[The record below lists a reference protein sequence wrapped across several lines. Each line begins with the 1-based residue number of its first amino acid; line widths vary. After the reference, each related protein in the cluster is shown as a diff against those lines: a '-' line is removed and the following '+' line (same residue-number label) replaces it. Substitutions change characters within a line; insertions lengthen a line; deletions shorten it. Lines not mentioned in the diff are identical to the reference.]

1 MRDEAA
7 PGPLTPPSAPQAPG
21 RPGREDARDS
31 GGGTHQVLDSP
42 QADVEALLAR
52 LNPPQQEAVTHGD
65 GPLLIFA
72 GAGSGKTRVLT
83 ARIAYLIATRKV
95 WPDRL
100 LAVTFTNK
108 AAREMRGRV
117 ETLVGERAEKM
128 WVGTFHS
135 TAVKILRREAQR
147 LNITSSFVI
156 FDEDDTR
163 AALRRVLDELRL
175 DPKRYPIGSLSQ
187 HISQAKGEL
196 KRPEDIPN
204 RSYADEVLRRVYET
218 YQEVLRR
225 SGGLDFDDLI
235 MKLVELYSTDEEALA
250 KWRDRFR
257 HVLVDE
263 YQDTNHAQYVLV
275 NLLAAEHRNVAV
287 VGDDDQSI
295 YRFRG
300 ADIRNILDFRK
311 DYPDAHVV
319 HLEQNYRSS
328 QAILD
333 AAYNVIRSNPERAE
347 KRLWTDRAG
356 GERVVATQAYN
367 EVEEAEFVADEI
379 ERLRK
384 TEKRGYSDFAVL
396 YRTNAQS
403 RAFEDVLARRRVP
416 YRLVGGIRFWERRE
430 VKDLVAYLRFC
441 FNPQDAL
448 SFARI
453 VSVPSRKIGSVTIEA
468 INSYAR
474 DAEANILEIL
484 KDTAR
489 VPGVPRAAV
498 GQLQGFR
505 AQIESVRS
513 TMGVLRPSE
522 LIDHVVEV
530 MGLRAHYQDGTP
542 QGEARLENINELRG
556 LAESFDDREPGQ
568 GLEDFLAEVA
578 LVSDVDA
585 YDENGEGVTL
595 ITLHMVKGLEF
606 PVVFMVG
613 MEEGLLPHQR
623 AVEEREENPSA
634 VGAQTEMAEERRLA
648 YVGMTRAKDRLYLSC
663 AFRRH
668 LYGRS
673 QPAFPSRF
681 LTDIPQSLLAAPR
694 GSAPVAPPR
703 QGYKERYIERQVE
716 AAPAAPPVQR
726 FASGDR
732 VNHPAFGPGTVVKST
747 LTRTDEELV
756 IKFDKAGLKILSGM
770 LAPLTK

>member
-1 MRDEAA
+1 MVSE
-7 PGPLTPPSAPQAPG
+7 
-21 RPGREDARDS
+21 
-31 GGGTHQVLDSP
+31 SP
-42 QADVEALLAR
+42 QASIDALLAN
-52 LNPPQQEAVTHGD
+52 LNPPQQEAVTHSD

-83 ARIAYLIATRKV
+83 ARIGYLIASKKV

-108 AAREMRGRV
+108 AAREMRSRV

-128 WVGTFHS
+128 WVGTFHA
-135 TAVKILRREAQR
+135 TAVRILRREAER
-147 LNITSSFVI
+147 IGITSSFVI

-163 AALRRVLDELRL
+163 AALKRVLDELRL
-175 DPKRYPIGSLSQ
+175 DPKRYPIGALSQ
-187 HISQAKGEL
+187 QISQAKNEL
-196 KRPEDIPN
+196 KRPQDIPN
-204 RSYADEVLRRVYET
+204 RNYSDEILRRVYDS

-263 YQDTNHAQYVLV
+263 YQDTNRAQYVLV

-311 DYPDAHVV
+311 DYPDARVV

-333 AAYNVIRSNPERAE
+333 VAYSVIRSNPERAE
-347 KRLWTDRAG
+347 KRLWTQRAG
-356 GERVVATQAYN
+356 GEKVVATQAYN

-384 TEKRGYSDFAVL
+384 TENRGYSDFAVL

-403 RAFEDVLARRRVP
+403 RAFEDVLARRRIP

-441 FNPQDAL
+441 FNPRDAL

-453 VSVPSRKIGSVTIEA
+453 VSVPSRKIGNVTIEA
-468 INSYAR
+468 INSFAR
-474 DAEANILEIL
+474 EAEADIIALLADPSRIPGIP
-484 KDTAR
+484 KTA
-489 VPGVPRAAV
+489 VAP
-498 GQLQGFR
+498 LQGFR
-505 AQIESVRS
+505 AQVESVRS

-522 LIDHVVEV
+522 LIDHIIEV
-530 MGLRAHYQDGTP
+530 MDLRRHYLDGTP
-542 QGEARLENINELRG
+542 QGEARMENLNELRG
-556 LAESFDDREPGQ
+556 LAESFDDRDPVQ
-568 GLEDFLAEVA
+568 GMEDFLAEVA

-585 YDENGEGVTL
+585 YDENGEGATL

-623 AVEEREENPSA
+623 ALDEREENPSA
-634 VGAQTEMAEERRLA
+634 VGATTEMAEERRLC

-681 LTDIPQSLLAAPR
+681 LSDVPQALLAAPR

-703 QGYKERYIERQVE
+703 QGYKERYIERQTQ

-726 FASGDR
+726 FSSGDR
-732 VNHPAFGPGTVVKST
+732 VTHPAFGTGTVVKST
-747 LTRTDEELV
+747 LTRTDEELL

>member
-1 MRDEAA
+1 MVTD
-7 PGPLTPPSAPQAPG
+7 SSQAQI
-21 RPGREDARDS
+21 D
-31 GGGTHQVLDSP
+31 
-42 QADVEALLAR
+42 ALLAR

-83 ARIAYLIATRKV
+83 ARIAYLIASRRV

-108 AAREMRGRV
+108 AAREMRSRV
-117 ETLVGERAEKM
+117 EALVGEGAEKM

-135 TAVKILRREAQR
+135 TAVKILRREAQGIGIR
-147 LNITSSFVI
+147 SSFVI

-163 AALRRVLDELRL
+163 AALKRVLDELRL
-175 DPKRYPIGSLSQ
+175 DPKRYPIGALSNS
-187 HISQAKGEL
+187 ISQAKSEL
-196 KRPEDIPN
+196 KRPQDIPN
-204 RSYADEVLRRVYET
+204 RSYADEILRRVYESYEET
-218 YQEVLRR
+218 LRR

-235 MKLVELYSTDEEALA
+235 MKLVELYSTDTEALE

-263 YQDTNHAQYVLV
+263 YQDTNRAQYALV
-275 NLLAAEHRNVAV
+275 NLLAGEHRNVAV

-333 AAYNVIRSNPERAE
+333 AAYSVIRSNPERAP
-347 KRLWTDRAG
+347 KRLWTERAG
-356 GERVVATQAYN
+356 GEKVIATQAYN

-384 TEKRGYSDFAVL
+384 VEKRGYSDFAVL

-403 RAFEDVLARRRVP
+403 RAFEDVLARRRIP

-453 VSVPSRKIGSVTIEA
+453 VSVPSRKIGNVTIEA
-468 INSYAR
+468 INSHAR
-474 DAEANILEIL
+474 EAAFNKSEPGRASAQSDILEIL
-484 KDTAR
+484 KETAR
-489 VPGVPRAAV
+489 VSGVPRAAI
-498 GQLQGFR
+498 GPLQTFR

-530 MGLRAHYQDGTP
+530 MGLRAHYLDGTP

-556 LAESFDDREPGQ
+556 LAESFDDRDPAQ
-568 GLEDFLAEVA
+568 GLEDFLTEVA

-623 AVEEREENPSA
+623 ALDEREENPSL
-634 VGAQTEMAEERRLA
+634 VGAATEMAEERRLA

-681 LTDIPQSLLAAPR
+681 LTDIPQSMLAAPTGR
-694 GSAPVAPPR
+694 APVAPPR
-703 QGYKERYIERQVE
+703 QGYKERYQERQIE

-726 FASGDR
+726 FSSGDR
-732 VNHPAFGPGTVVKST
+732 VTHPAFGAGTVVKST

-756 IKFDKAGLKILSGM
+756 IKFDRVGLKILSGM

>member
-1 MRDEAA
+1 MPKSTSRAKGTSSVTNELVKT
-7 PGPLTPPSAPQAPG
+7 GPVNSTSRMASVEPKTP
-21 RPGREDARDS
+21 
-31 GGGTHQVLDSP
+31 
-42 QADVEALLAR
+42 DVEALLAR
-52 LNPPQQEAVTHGD
+52 LNPPQQEAVTHGE

-83 ARIAYLIATRKV
+83 ARIAYLIATRQV

-108 AAREMRGRV
+108 AAREMRSRV
-117 ETLVGERAEKM
+117 ATLVGEGADKM

-135 TAVKILRREAQR
+135 TAVKVLRREAAR
-147 LNITSSFVI
+147 IGVVPSFVI

-163 AALRRVLDELRL
+163 AALKRVLDDLKL
-175 DPKRYPIGSLSQ
+175 DPKRYPIPALSNA
-187 HISQAKGEL
+187 ISQAKNEL
-196 KRPEDIPN
+196 KRPEDYPN
-204 RSYADEVLRRVYET
+204 RSYHDEIVRRVYEG
-218 YQEVLRR
+218 YQDVLRR

-235 MKLVELYSTDEEALA
+235 MKLVELFNTDEEALA

-263 YQDTNHAQYVLV
+263 YQDTNRAQYVLV
-275 NLLAAEHRNVAV
+275 NQLAQEHRNVVV

-300 ADIRNILDFRK
+300 ADVRNILDFRK

-319 HLEQNYRSS
+319 RLEQNYRSS

-333 AAYNVIRSNPERAE
+333 AAYQVIRTNPERA
-347 KRLWTDRAG
+347 
-356 GERVVATQAYN
+356 
-367 EVEEAEFVADEI
+367 
-379 ERLRK
+379 
-384 TEKRGYSDFAVL
+384 EKRGYSDFAIL

-403 RAFEDVLARRRVP
+403 RSFEDVLARRRIP
-416 YRLVGGIRFWERRE
+416 YRLVGGVRFWERRE
-430 VKDLVAYLRFC
+430 VKDVVAYLRFC
-441 FNPQDAL
+441 FNPKDSI
-448 SFARI
+448 SFGRI
-453 VSVPSRKIGSVTIEA
+453 VSVPSRKIGSVTV
-468 INSYAR
+468 
-474 DAEANILEIL
+474 DALSAFSREGDSDLLTLLA
-484 KDTAR
+484 DPAR
-489 VPGVPRAAV
+489 VPSLPRAAIEP
-498 GQLQGFR
+498 LKKFR
-505 AQIESVRS
+505 AQLESLRS
-513 TMGVLRPSE
+513 VMGVLRPSE
-522 LIDHVVEV
+522 LLDHVVEV
-530 MGLRAHYQDGTP
+530 MGLRQHYLDGTP
-542 QGEARLENINELRG
+542 QGDARMENINELRG
-556 LAESFDDREPGQ
+556 LAESFDDREPAQ

-595 ITLHMVKGLEF
+595 ITLHMVKGLAF

-623 AVEEREENPSA
+623 ALDEHAENPSLA
-634 VGAQTEMAEERRLA
+634 GAATEMAEERRLC

-681 LTDIPQSLLAAPR
+681 LNEIPQSMLGTPR
-694 GSAPVAPPR
+694 RAAPVAPPR
-703 QGYKERYIERQVE
+703 QGYKERYQELQVQ
-716 AAPAAPPVQR
+716 AAPAEPPVQR
-726 FASGDR
+726 FSSGDR
-732 VNHPAFGPGTVVKST
+732 VKHPAFGAGTVVKST

>member
-1 MRDEAA
+1 VSSVQ
-7 PGPLTPPSAPQAPG
+7 TPQPNV
-21 RPGREDARDS
+21 D
-31 GGGTHQVLDSP
+31 
-42 QADVEALLAR
+42 ALLAR

-83 ARIAYLIATRKV
+83 ARIAYLIASHRV

-108 AAREMRGRV
+108 AAREMRSRV
-117 ETLVGERAEKM
+117 EALVGEPAQKM

-135 TAVKILRREAQR
+135 TAVKILRRESQR
-147 LNITSSFVI
+147 LGIASSFVI

-163 AALRRVLDELRL
+163 AALKRVLDELRL
-175 DPKRYPIGSLSQ
+175 DPKRYPIGALSNA
-187 HISQAKGEL
+187 ISQAKNEL
-196 KRPEDIPN
+196 KRPEDYPN
-204 RSYADEVLRRVYET
+204 RSYADEITRRVYES
-218 YQEVLRR
+218 YQELLRR

-235 MKLVELYSTDEEALA
+235 MKLVELLRTDSEALA

-263 YQDTNHAQYVLV
+263 YQDTNRAQYVLV
-275 NLLAAEHRNVAV
+275 NLLAQEHRNVAV

-333 AAYNVIRSNPERAE
+333 AAYSVIRSNPERAE
-347 KRLWTDRAG
+347 KRLWTERAG
-356 GERVVATQAYN
+356 GEKVMATQAYN
-367 EVEEAEFVADEI
+367 EIEEAEFVADEI
-379 ERLRK
+379 ERLRR
-384 TEKRGYSDFAVL
+384 TENRGYSDFAIL

-403 RAFEDVLARRRVP
+403 RSFEDVLARRRIP

-441 FNPQDAL
+441 FNPRDAL
-448 SFARI
+448 SFGRI
-453 VSVPSRKIGSVTIEA
+453 VSVPSRKIGSVTVEA
-468 INSYAR
+468 LNAAAR
-474 DAEANILEIL
+474 AGRAQGALLDESDTDILTL
-484 KDTAR
+484 LAQPAR
-489 VPGVPRAAV
+489 VPGVPKTAMAP
-498 GQLQGFR
+498 LAGFR
-505 AQIESVRS
+505 AQIESVRA

-522 LIDHVVEV
+522 LLDQVIEV
-530 MGLRAHYQDGTP
+530 MDLRRHYLDGTP
-542 QGEARLENINELRG
+542 QGEARMENLNELRG
-556 LAESFDDREPGQ
+556 LAESFDDREPAQ

-623 AVEEREENPSA
+623 ALDEREENPSA
-634 VGAQTEMAEERRLA
+634 VGAATEMAEERRLC

-681 LTDIPQSLLAAPR
+681 LTEIPQSQLAAPR

-703 QGYKERYIERQVE
+703 QGYKERYQERQVQ
-716 AAPAAPPVQR
+716 AAPAPPPVQR

-732 VNHPAFGPGTVVKST
+732 VMHPAFGAGTVVKST

-756 IKFDKAGLKILSGM
+756 IKFDKVGMKILSGM

>member
-1 MRDEAA
+1 M
-7 PGPLTPPSAPQAPG
+7 
-21 RPGREDARDS
+21 
-31 GGGTHQVLDSP
+31 
-42 QADVEALLAR
+42 
-52 LNPPQQEAVTHGD
+52 
-65 GPLLIFA
+65 IFA

-83 ARIAYLIATRKV
+83 ARIAYLIATRRV

-108 AAREMRGRV
+108 AAREMRSRV
-117 ETLVGERAEKM
+117 EQLVGEGAGKM

-135 TAVKILRREAQR
+135 TAVKILRREAAR
-147 LNITSSFVI
+147 LNLTPSFVI

-163 AALRRVLDELRL
+163 AALKRVMDELKL
-175 DPKRYPIGSLSQ
+175 DPKRYPIGALSNG
-187 HISQAKGEL
+187 ISQAKSEL
-196 KRPEDIPN
+196 KRPQDIPN
-204 RSYADEVLRRVYET
+204 RSYQDEILRRVYQSYE
-218 YQEVLRR
+218 EVLRR

-235 MKLVELYSTDEEALA
+235 MKLVELYSTDAEALA

-275 NLLAAEHRNVAV
+275 NLLAQEHRNVAV

-300 ADIRNILDFRK
+300 ADIRNILDFKK
-311 DYPDAHVV
+311 DYPDASVV

-333 AAYNVIRSNPERAE
+333 VAHSVIRSNPERAP
-347 KRLWTDRAG
+347 KKLWTDRAG
-356 GERVVATQAYN
+356 GEKVVATQAYN

-384 TEKRGYSDFAVL
+384 TEGRGYSDFAVL

-403 RAFEDVLARRRVP
+403 RAFEDVLARRRIP

-441 FNPQDAL
+441 FNPRDAL
-448 SFARI
+448 SFSRI
-453 VSVPSRKIGSVTIEA
+453 VSVPPRKIGSVTIDA
-468 INSYAR
+468 VNSYAR
-474 DAEANILEIL
+474 EAEADILAIL
-484 KDTAR
+484 ADPGR
-489 VPGVPRAAV
+489 VPGVPKTAA
-498 GQLQGFR
+498 GPLQSFR
-505 AQIESVRS
+505 AQIESIRS
-513 TMGVLRPSE
+513 TTGVLRPSE
-522 LIDHVVEV
+522 LVDHVVEV
-530 MGLRAHYQDGTP
+530 MGLRSHYLDGTP
-542 QGEARLENINELRG
+542 QGEARMENINELRG
-556 LAESFDDREPGQ
+556 LAESFDDRDPQQ

-623 AVEEREENPSA
+623 ALEEQEATPRIR
-634 VGAQTEMAEERRLA
+634 GAATEMAEERRLA

-694 GSAPVAPPR
+694 GSAPIAPPR
-703 QGYKERYIERQVE
+703 QGYKERYVERQIE

-732 VNHPAFGPGTVVKST
+732 VTHPAFGSGTVVKST
-747 LTRTDEELV
+747 LTRTDEELL
-756 IKFDKAGLKILSGM
+756 IKFDKVGLKILSGM
-770 LAPLTK
+770 LAPLSK

>member
-1 MRDEAA
+1 MSVVE
-7 PGPLTPPSAPQAPG
+7 PTTP
-21 RPGREDARDS
+21 E
-31 GGGTHQVLDSP
+31 
-42 QADVEALLAR
+42 VEALLAR
-52 LNPPQQEAVTHGD
+52 LNPPQQEAVTHGE

-83 ARIAYLIATRKV
+83 ARIAYLIATRRV

-117 ETLVGERAEKM
+117 AALVGEGAEKM

-135 TAVKILRREAQR
+135 TAVKILRREAAR
-147 LNITSSFVI
+147 IGIVPSFVI

-163 AALRRVLDELRL
+163 AALKRVLEELKL
-175 DPKRYPIGSLSQ
+175 DPKRYPIAGLSNA
-187 HISQAKGEL
+187 ISQAKNEL
-196 KRPEDIPN
+196 KRPEDYPN
-204 RSYADEVLRRVYET
+204 RSYHDEIVRRVYES
-218 YQEVLRR
+218 YQDVLRR

-235 MKLVELYSTDEEALA
+235 MKLVELFNTDEEALT

-263 YQDTNHAQYVLV
+263 YQDTNRAQYVLV
-275 NLLAAEHRNVAV
+275 NLLAQEHRNVVV

-300 ADIRNILDFRK
+300 ADVRNILDFRK

-319 HLEQNYRSS
+319 RLEQNYRSS

-333 AAYNVIRSNPERAE
+333 AAYQVIRTNPERAE
-347 KRLWTDRAG
+347 KRLWTSRAG
-356 GERVVATQAYN
+356 GEKVMATQAYN
-367 EVEEAEFVADEI
+367 EIEEAEFVADEI

-384 TEKRGYSDFAVL
+384 TEDRGYSDFAIL

-403 RAFEDVLARRRVP
+403 RSFEDVLARRRIP
-416 YRLVGGIRFWERRE
+416 YRLVGGVRFWERRE
-430 VKDLVAYLRFC
+430 VKDVVAYLRFC
-441 FNPQDAL
+441 FNPKDSL
-448 SFARI
+448 SFGRI
-453 VSVPSRKIGSVTIEA
+453 VSVPSRKIGGVTVDA
-468 INSYAR
+468 LSAHAR
-474 DAEANILEIL
+474 ETESDLLTLLAVPE
-484 KDTAR
+484 R
-489 VPGVPRAAV
+489 VPGLPRPSIEPLKRFRV
-498 GQLQGFR
+498 QL
-505 AQIESVRS
+505 ESVRS

-522 LIDHVVEV
+522 LLDHVVEV
-530 MGLRAHYQDGTP
+530 MGLRQHYMDGTP

-556 LAESFDDREPGQ
+556 LAESFDDREPSQ

-623 AVEEREENPSA
+623 ALDEHEENPSR
-634 VGAQTEMAEERRLA
+634 VGAATEMAEERRLC

-681 LTDIPQSLLAAPR
+681 LTEIPQSMLAAPR

-703 QGYKERYIERQVE
+703 QGYRERYQERQVE
-716 AAPAAPPVQR
+716 AAPAPPPVQR

-732 VNHPAFGPGTVVKST
+732 VSHPAFGTGTVVKST

-756 IKFDKAGLKILSGM
+756 IKFDRVGLKILSGM

>member
-1 MRDEAA
+1 VI
-7 PGPLTPPSAPQAPG
+7 SA
-21 RPGREDARDS
+21 
-31 GGGTHQVLDSP
+31 DSP
-42 QADVEALLAR
+42 QAKLDALLAA
-52 LNPPQQEAVTHGD
+52 LNPPQREAATHTD

-83 ARIAYLIATRKV
+83 TRIAYLIGSHQV

-108 AAREMRGRV
+108 AAREMKSRV
-117 ETLVGERAEKM
+117 ETLVGEGSERM

-147 LNITSSFVI
+147 ISIVPSFVI
-156 FDEDDTR
+156 FDDDDTR
-163 AALRRVLDELRL
+163 AALRRVLEELRL
-175 DPKRYPIGSLSQ
+175 DPKRYPVGMLSNA
-187 HISQAKGEL
+187 ISQAKSEL
-196 KRPEDIPN
+196 KRPEDYPN
-204 RSYADEVLRRVYET
+204 RSYQDEIVRRVYES
-218 YQEVLRR
+218 YQDVLRR

-235 MKLVELYSTDEEALA
+235 MKLVELFRTDAEALE

-263 YQDTNHAQYVLV
+263 YQDTNRAQYVLV

-311 DYPDAHVV
+311 DYPDARVV

-333 AAYNVIRSNPERAE
+333 AAYSVIRNNPERAE
-347 KRLWTDRAG
+347 KRLWTQRAG
-356 GERVVATQAYN
+356 GEKVMATQAYN
-367 EVEEAEFVADEI
+367 EVEEGEFVADEI

-403 RAFEDVLARRRVP
+403 RAFEDVLARRRIP

-430 VKDLVAYLRFC
+430 VKDVVAYMRFC
-441 FNPQDAL
+441 FNPKDSL
-448 SFARI
+448 SFGRI
-453 VSVPSRKIGSVTIEA
+453 VSVPSRKIGNVTIDA
-468 INSYAR
+468 VNAYAR
-474 DAEANILEIL
+474 ERDLDILSLLEEPFHI
-484 KDTAR
+484 
-489 VPGVPRAAV
+489 PGVPRAATN
-498 GQLQGFR
+498 QLQSFR
-505 AQIESVRS
+505 AQIESVRA
-513 TMGVLRPSE
+513 TMGVLHPSQ
-522 LIDHVVEV
+522 LIDHIVDV
-530 MGLRAHYQDGTP
+530 MGLRQHYLDGTP
-542 QGEARLENINELRG
+542 QGEARMENIAELRG
-556 LAESFDDREPGQ
+556 LAESFDDREPAQ
-568 GLEDFLAEVA
+568 GMEDFLTEVA

-623 AVEEREENPSA
+623 ALDESEQNPSA
-634 VGAQTEMAEERRLA
+634 VGATTEMAEERRLC

-681 LTDIPQSLLAAPR
+681 LTDIPQSMLGAPR

-703 QGYKERYIERQVE
+703 QGYKERFIERQVE
-716 AAPAAPPVQR
+716 AAPAPPPVQR

-732 VNHPAFGPGTVVKST
+732 VRHPAFGAGTVVKST
-747 LTRTDEELV
+747 MTRTDEELM
-756 IKFDKAGLKILSGM
+756 IKFDTAGLKILSGM

>member
-1 MRDEAA
+1 VVSGD
-7 PGPLTPPSAPQAPG
+7 PLPPN
-21 RPGREDARDS
+21 
-31 GGGTHQVLDSP
+31 
-42 QADVEALLAR
+42 VEALLAG
-52 LNPPQQEAVTHGD
+52 LNPPQLEAATHGD

-83 ARIAYLIATRKV
+83 VRIAYLIGSRKV

-108 AAREMRGRV
+108 AAREMRARV
-117 ETLVGERAEKM
+117 ESFVGEQASKM
-128 WVGTFHS
+128 WVGTFHA
-135 TAVKILRREAQR
+135 TAVRVLRREAAR
-147 LNITSSFVI
+147 LNMPSSFVI
-156 FDEDDTR
+156 FDDDDTR
-163 AALRRVLDELRL
+163 AAIKRVMDELRL
-175 DPKRYPIGSLSQ
+175 DPKRYPPAALS
-187 HISQAKGEL
+187 HAISQAKNEL
-196 KRPEDIPN
+196 KTPAMYPS
-204 RSYADEVLRRVYET
+204 RSYADEITRRVYEG
-218 YQEVLRR
+218 YQDLLRR

-235 MKLVELYSTDEEALA
+235 MKLVELFQNDEEALA

-275 NLLAAEHRNVAV
+275 NLLGSEHRNVVV

-300 ADIRNILDFRK
+300 ADVRNILDFRK
-311 DYPDAHVV
+311 DYPDAQVV
-319 HLEQNYRSS
+319 RLEQNYRSS

-333 AAYNVIRSNPERAE
+333 AAYSVIRRNPERAE
-347 KRLWTDRAG
+347 KRLWTQRAG
-356 GERVVATQAYN
+356 GEKVCATQAYN

-384 TEKRGYSDFAVL
+384 TENRGYSSFAVL

-403 RAFEDVLARRRVP
+403 RSFEDVLARRRIP
-416 YRLVGGIRFWERRE
+416 YRLVGGVRFWERRE
-430 VKDLVAYLRFC
+430 VKDLVAYLRFT
-441 FNPQDAL
+441 FNPRDVL

-453 VSVPSRKIGSVTIEA
+453 VSVPPRKIGNVTVDA
-468 INSYAR
+468 VTAYAR
-474 DAEANILEIL
+474 ESDVDILSILAEP
-484 KDTAR
+484 AR
-489 VPGVPRAAV
+489 VPGLPRAAAAP
-498 GQLQGFR
+498 LLGFR
-505 AQIESVRS
+505 AQLESLRS
-513 TMGVLRPSE
+513 VLGVLRPSE
-522 LIDHVVEV
+522 LVDHVVEV
-530 MGLRAHYQDGTP
+530 MNLEQHYKDGTP
-542 QGEARLENINELRG
+542 QGEARLENLNELRG
-556 LAESFDDREPGQ
+556 LAEDFDDRDPAQ
-568 GLEDFLAEVA
+568 GLEDFLAEIA

-623 AVEEREENPSA
+623 ALDETEDNLKVDLAAN
-634 VGAQTEMAEERRLA
+634 EMAEERRLC

-681 LTDIPQSLLAAPR
+681 LTEIPQSLLSAPR

-703 QGYKERYIERQVE
+703 QGYRERYQERQVQ
-716 AAPAAPPVQR
+716 AAPAQPVVQR

-732 VNHPAFGPGTVVKST
+732 VTHPSFGAGTVVKST

-756 IKFDKAGLKILSGM
+756 VKFDKAGLKILSGM
-770 LAPLTK
+770 LAPLSK

>member
-1 MRDEAA
+1 MAA
-7 PGPLTPPSAPQAPG
+7 G
-21 RPGREDARDS
+21 E
-31 GGGTHQVLDSP
+31 SP
-42 QADVEALLAR
+42 QPNVDALLAH
-52 LNPPQQEAVTHGD
+52 LNPPQQEAVTHGE

-83 ARIAYLIATRKV
+83 ARIAYLIATHRV

-108 AAREMRGRV
+108 AAKEMKGRV
-117 ETLVGERAEKM
+117 ATLVGEGAERM
-128 WVGTFHS
+128 WVGTFHA
-135 TAVKILRREAQR
+135 TAVKILRREAAR
-147 LNITSSFVI
+147 IGISNSFVI

-163 AALRRVLDELRL
+163 AALKRVLDELKL
-175 DPKRYPIGSLSQ
+175 DPKRYPIPALSNS
-187 HISQAKGEL
+187 ISQAKNEL
-196 KRPEDIPN
+196 RTPANYPN
-204 RSYADEVLRRVYET
+204 RSYHDEIVRRVYES

-235 MKLVELYSTDEEALA
+235 MKLVELFQTDEEAVE

-263 YQDTNHAQYVLV
+263 YQDTNRAQYVLV
-275 NLLAAEHRNVAV
+275 NLLAEEHRNVVV

-300 ADIRNILDFRK
+300 ADVRNILDFRK

-319 HLEQNYRSS
+319 RLEQNYRSS

-333 AAYNVIRSNPERAE
+333 AAYSVIRSNPERAE
-347 KRLWTDRAG
+347 KRLWTERAG
-356 GERVVATQAYN
+356 GEKVCATQAYN

-384 TEKRGYSDFAVL
+384 TEKRGYSDFAIL

-403 RAFEDVLARRRVP
+403 RSFEDVLARRRIP
-416 YRLVGGIRFWERRE
+416 YRLVGGVRFWERRE
-430 VKDLVAYLRFC
+430 VKDVVAYLRFC
-441 FNPQDAL
+441 FNPNDAL
-448 SFARI
+448 SFSRI
-453 VSVPSRKIGSVTIEA
+453 VSVPSRKIGSVTVDA
-468 INSYAR
+468 MSAAAR
-474 DAEANILEIL
+474 EGEVDYLTLLA
-484 KDTAR
+484 DPAR
-489 VPGVPRAAV
+489 VAGLPRPAIVPLQNFRKQLESLRAV
-498 GQLQGFR
+498 
-505 AQIESVRS
+505 
-513 TMGVLRPSE
+513 MGVLHPSE
-522 LIDHVVEV
+522 LLDHVIEV
-530 MGLRAHYQDGTP
+530 MGLRDHYLDGTP
-542 QGEARLENINELRG
+542 QGEARIENLNELRG
-556 LAESFDDREPGQ
+556 LAESFDDREPQQ

-585 YDENGEGVTL
+585 YDENGEGATL

-623 AVEEREENPSA
+623 ALDEREENPSLI
-634 VGAQTEMAEERRLA
+634 GATTEMAEERRLA

-681 LTDIPQSLLAAPR
+681 LTEIPQSMLAAPR

-703 QGYKERYIERQVE
+703 QGYKERFQERQVQ
-716 AAPAAPPVQR
+716 AAPAPPPVQR

-732 VNHPAFGPGTVVKST
+732 VQHPAFGAGTVVKST

-770 LAPLTK
+770 LAPLSK

>member
-1 MRDEAA
+1 MD
-7 PGPLTPPSAPQAPG
+7 
-21 RPGREDARDS
+21 
-31 GGGTHQVLDSP
+31 
-42 QADVEALLAR
+42 ALLAR

-83 ARIAYLIATRKV
+83 ARIAYLIASRRV

-117 ETLVGERAEKM
+117 ETLVGEGAERM

-147 LNITSSFVI
+147 IGITSSFVI

-163 AALRRVLDELRL
+163 AALKRVLDELRL
-175 DPKRYPIGSLSQ
+175 DPKRYPVGALS
-187 HISQAKGEL
+187 HGISQAKNEL

-204 RSYADEVLRRVYET
+204 RSYADEILRRVYAS

-235 MKLVELYSTDEEALA
+235 MKLVELYTNDAEALA

-263 YQDTNHAQYVLV
+263 YQDTNRAQYVLV
-275 NLLAAEHRNVAV
+275 NLLASEHRNVAV

-311 DYPDAHVV
+311 DYPDAQVV

-333 AAYNVIRSNPERAE
+333 AAYSVIRSNPERAE

-356 GERVVATQAYN
+356 GEKVVATQAYN

-384 TEKRGYSDFAVL
+384 TEKRGYSDYAVL

-403 RAFEDVLARRRVP
+403 RAFEDVLARRRIP

-430 VKDLVAYLRFC
+430 VKDLVAYLRFS

-448 SFARI
+448 SFGRI
-453 VSVPSRKIGSVTIEA
+453 VSVPSRKIGNVTVEA
-468 INSYAR
+468 INAYAR
-474 DAEANILEIL
+474 EAAGRAQGAPPNGSDILAIIAEP
-484 KDTAR
+484 AR
-489 VPGVPRAAV
+489 VPGVPKTAV
-498 GQLQGFR
+498 GSLLGFR
-505 AQIESVRS
+505 AQVESVRS

-522 LIDHVVEV
+522 LIDHVIEV
-530 MGLRAHYQDGTP
+530 MGLRAHYLDGTP
-542 QGEARLENINELRG
+542 QGEARLENLNELRG
-556 LAESFDDREPGQ
+556 LAESFDDRDPAQ

-623 AVEEREENPSA
+623 ALDEREENPSA
-634 VGAQTEMAEERRLA
+634 VGAATEMAEERRLA

-681 LTDIPQSLLAAPR
+681 LTDIPQSMLAAPR

-703 QGYKERYIERQVE
+703 QGYKERYLERQVE
-716 AAPAAPPVQR
+716 AAPAPPPVQR
-726 FASGDR
+726 FSSGDR
-732 VNHPAFGPGTVVKST
+732 VTHPAFGAGTVVKST

-756 IKFDKAGLKILSGM
+756 VKFDKVGLKILSGM
-770 LAPLTK
+770 LAPLTR

>member
-1 MRDEAA
+1 MPA
-7 PGPLTPPSAPQAPG
+7 
-21 RPGREDARDS
+21 
-31 GGGTHQVLDSP
+31 
-42 QADVEALLAR
+42 VEALLER
-52 LNPPQQEAVTHGD
+52 LNPPQREAVTHGE

-83 ARIAYLIATRKV
+83 ARIAYLIATHRV

-108 AAREMRGRV
+108 AAKEMRARV
-117 ETLVGERAEKM
+117 EDLVGEDGQKM

-147 LNITSSFVI
+147 IGVVPSFVI

-175 DPKRYPIGSLSQ
+175 DPKRYPIGALSNA
-187 HISQAKGEL
+187 ISQAKNEL
-196 KRPEDIPN
+196 KGPNEYPN
-204 RSYADEVLRRVYET
+204 RSYADEVVRRIYES

-235 MKLVELYSTDEEALA
+235 MKLVELFNTDEEALA

-263 YQDTNHAQYVLV
+263 YQDTNRAQYVLV
-275 NLLAAEHRNVAV
+275 NQLAQEHRNVVV

-300 ADIRNILDFRK
+300 ADVRNILDFRK

-319 HLEQNYRSS
+319 RLEQNYRSS

-333 AAYNVIRSNPERAE
+333 AAYSVIRSNPERAE
-347 KRLWTDRAG
+347 KKLWTERAG
-356 GERVVATQAYN
+356 GEKVMAMQAYN

-379 ERLRK
+379 ERLRRI
-384 TEKRGYSDFAVL
+384 ENRGYSSFAVL

-403 RAFEDVLARRRVP
+403 RSFEDVLARRRIP

-430 VKDLVAYLRFC
+430 VKDVVAYLRFC
-441 FNPQDAL
+441 SNPKDAL
-448 SFARI
+448 SFGRI
-453 VSVPSRKIGSVTIEA
+453 VSVPARKIGNVTIDALNAAAREA
-468 INSYAR
+468 DS
-474 DAEANILEIL
+474 DILSLLEEPGNV
-484 KDTAR
+484 K
-489 VPGVPRAAV
+489 GVPRPAIAP
-498 GQLQGFR
+498 LQKFR
-505 AQIESVRS
+505 AQIEAIRSV
-513 TMGVLRPSE
+513 MGVLRPSE
-522 LIDHVVEV
+522 LLDHVVEV
-530 MGLRAHYQDGTP
+530 IGLRQHYLDGTP
-542 QGEARLENINELRG
+542 QGEARMENLNELRG
-556 LAESFDDREPGQ
+556 LAEI
-568 GLEDFLAEVA
+568 A

-623 AVEEREENPSA
+623 ALDEREENPSA
-634 VGAQTEMAEERRLA
+634 VGAATEMAEERRLC

-681 LTDIPQSLLAAPR
+681 LTEIPQSMLAAPK

-703 QGYKERYIERQVE
+703 QGYKERFQERQVQ
-716 AAPAAPPVQR
+716 AAPAEPPVQR
-726 FASGDR
+726 FTSGDR
-732 VNHPAFGPGTVVKST
+732 VKHPAFGQGTVVKST

-756 IKFDKAGLKILSGM
+756 IKFDKVGLKILSGM

>member
-1 MRDEAA
+1 MSTDGL
-7 PGPLTPPSAPQAPG
+7 PTPA
-21 RPGREDARDS
+21 
-31 GGGTHQVLDSP
+31 
-42 QADVEALLAR
+42 VESVLAR

-83 ARIAYLIATRKV
+83 ARIAYLIETKRV

-108 AAREMRGRV
+108 AAKEMRGRV
-117 ETLVGERAEKM
+117 ETLVGEGAQKM

-147 LNITSSFVI
+147 IGVVPSFVI

-163 AALRRVLDELRL
+163 AALKRVLDELRL
-175 DPKRYPIGSLSQ
+175 DPKRYPIGALSNA
-187 HISQAKGEL
+187 ISQAKNEL
-196 KRPEDIPN
+196 KGPNEYPN
-204 RSYADEVLRRVYET
+204 RSYADEIVRRVYES

-235 MKLVELYSTDEEALA
+235 MKLVELFNTDAEALE

-263 YQDTNHAQYVLV
+263 YQDTNRAQYVLV
-275 NLLAAEHRNVAV
+275 NLLAAEHRNVVV

-300 ADIRNILDFRK
+300 ADVRNILDFRK

-319 HLEQNYRSS
+319 RLEQNYRSS

-333 AAYNVIRSNPERAE
+333 AAYSVIRSNPERAE
-347 KRLWTDRAG
+347 KKLWTERAG
-356 GERVVATQAYN
+356 GEKVMAMQAYN
-367 EVEEAEFVADEI
+367 EIEEAEFVADEI
-379 ERLRK
+379 ERLRR
-384 TEKRGYSDFAVL
+384 TENRGYSDFAVL

-403 RAFEDVLARRRVP
+403 RSFEDVLARRRIP

-430 VKDLVAYLRFC
+430 VKDVVAYLRFC
-441 FNPQDAL
+441 FNPKDSL
-448 SFARI
+448 SFGRI
-453 VSVPSRKIGSVTIEA
+453 VSVPARKIGNVTVDA
-468 INSYAR
+468 LNVHAR
-474 DAEANILEIL
+474 ETDSDILSLLE
-484 KDTAR
+484 DPGR
-489 VPGVPRAAV
+489 VKGVPRAAV
-498 GQLQGFR
+498 APLQKFR
-505 AQIESVRS
+505 TQIESIRS
-513 TMGVLRPSE
+513 VMGVLRPSE
-522 LIDHVVEV
+522 LLDHVIEV
-530 MGLRAHYQDGTP
+530 MDLRQHYLDGTP
-542 QGEARLENINELRG
+542 QGEARMENLNELRG
-556 LAESFDDREPGQ
+556 LAESFDDRDPAQ
-568 GLEDFLAEVA
+568 GLEDFLAEIA

-606 PVVFMVG
+606 AVVFLVG

-623 AVEEREENPSA
+623 ALDEREENPSA
-634 VGAQTEMAEERRLA
+634 VGAATEMAEERRLA

-681 LTDIPQSLLAAPR
+681 LTEIPQSMLAAPK

-703 QGYKERYIERQVE
+703 QGYKERYQERQVQ
-716 AAPAAPPVQR
+716 AAPAPPPVQR
-726 FASGDR
+726 FTSGDR
-732 VNHPAFGPGTVVKST
+732 VSHPAFGPGTVVKST

-756 IKFDKAGLKILSGM
+756 IKFDKVGLKILSGM

>member
-1 MRDEAA
+1 MVSGES
-7 PGPLTPPSAPQAPG
+7 LPSN
-21 RPGREDARDS
+21 
-31 GGGTHQVLDSP
+31 
-42 QADVEALLAR
+42 VEALLAG
-52 LNPPQQEAVTHGD
+52 LNPPQLEAATHGD

-83 ARIAYLIATRKV
+83 VRIAYLLATRKV

-108 AAREMRGRV
+108 AAREMRSRV
-117 ETLVGERAEKM
+117 EAFVGEQASKM
-128 WVGTFHS
+128 WVGTFHA
-135 TAVKILRREAQR
+135 TAVRVLRREAAR
-147 LNITSSFVI
+147 LNMPSSFVI
-156 FDEDDTR
+156 FDDDDTR
-163 AALRRVLDELRL
+163 AAIKRVMDDLRL
-175 DPKRYPIGSLSQ
+175 DPKRYPAAGFS
-187 HISQAKGEL
+187 HAISQAKNEL
-196 KRPEDIPN
+196 KTPAMYPS
-204 RSYADEVLRRVYET
+204 RSYADEITRRVYEG
-218 YQEVLRR
+218 YQDLLRR

-235 MKLVELYSTDEEALA
+235 MKLVELFQTDEEALA

-275 NLLAAEHRNVAV
+275 NLLGSEHRNVVV

-300 ADIRNILDFRK
+300 ADVRNILDFRK
-311 DYPDAHVV
+311 DYPDAEVV
-319 HLEQNYRSS
+319 RLEQNYRSS

-333 AAYNVIRSNPERAE
+333 AAYAVIRRNPERAE
-347 KRLWTDRAG
+347 KRLWTQRAG
-356 GERVVATQAYN
+356 GEKVCATQAYN

-384 TEKRGYSDFAVL
+384 TENRGYSSFAVL

-403 RAFEDVLARRRVP
+403 RSFEDVLARRRIP
-416 YRLVGGIRFWERRE
+416 YRLVGGVRFWERRE
-430 VKDLVAYLRFC
+430 VKDLVAYLRFT
-441 FNPQDAL
+441 FNPRDPL

-453 VSVPSRKIGSVTIEA
+453 VSVPPRKIGNVTVEA
-468 INSYAR
+468 VTSFAR
-474 DAEANILEIL
+474 ESDVDILSLLAEP
-484 KDTAR
+484 AR
-489 VPGVPRAAV
+489 VPGLPRAAA
-498 GQLQGFR
+498 GPLQGFR
-505 AQIESVRS
+505 AQLESLRS
-513 TMGVLRPSE
+513 VLGVLRPSE
-522 LIDHVVEV
+522 LVDHVIEV
-530 MGLRAHYQDGTP
+530 MNLEQHYKDGTP
-542 QGEARLENINELRG
+542 QGEARLENLNELRG
-556 LAESFDDREPGQ
+556 LAEDFDDRDPSS
-568 GLEDFLAEVA
+568 GLEDFLAEIA

-623 AVEEREENPSA
+623 ALEETEGNLNVDLA
-634 VGAQTEMAEERRLA
+634 ANEMAEERRLC

-681 LTDIPQSLLAAPR
+681 LTEIPQSLLSAPR

-703 QGYKERYIERQVE
+703 QGYRERYQERQVQ
-716 AAPAAPPVQR
+716 AAPAQPVVQR
-726 FASGDR
+726 FAAGDR
-732 VNHPAFGPGTVVKST
+732 VTHPSFGSGTVVKST

-756 IKFDKAGLKILSGM
+756 VKFDKAGLKILSGM

>member
-1 MRDEAA
+1 VVSGES
-7 PGPLTPPSAPQAPG
+7 LQATV
-21 RPGREDARDS
+21 D
-31 GGGTHQVLDSP
+31 
-42 QADVEALLAR
+42 ALLAG
-52 LNPPQQEAVTHGD
+52 LNPPQQEAVTHGE

-83 ARIAYLIATRKV
+83 VRIAYLIATHKV

-108 AAREMRGRV
+108 AAREMRSRV
-117 ETLVGERAEKM
+117 EALVGEGAGKK
-128 WVGTFHS
+128 WVGTFHA
-135 TAVKILRREAQR
+135 TEVRILRREATR
-147 LNITSSFVI
+147 IGVAPSFVI

-163 AALRRVLDELRL
+163 AAIKRVLDDLKL
-175 DPKRYPIGSLSQ
+175 DPKRYPPAGLSNA
-187 HISQAKGEL
+187 ISQAKNEL
-196 KRPEDIPN
+196 KGPAEYPN
-204 RSYADEVLRRVYET
+204 RSYHDEIVRRVYDSD
-218 YQEVLRR
+218 QDLLRL

-235 MKLVELYSTDEEALA
+235 MKLVALYKNDEEALA

-263 YQDTNHAQYVLV
+263 YQDTNRAQYVLV
-275 NLLAAEHRNVAV
+275 NLLAHEHRNVVV

-300 ADIRNILDFRK
+300 ADVRNILDFKK

-319 HLEQNYRSS
+319 RLEQNYRSS

-333 AAYNVIRSNPERAE
+333 AAYSVIRRNPERAE

-356 GERVVATQAYN
+356 GEKVCATQAYN

-379 ERLRK
+379 ERLRR
-384 TEKRGYSDFAVL
+384 TESRRHADFAVL

-403 RAFEDVLARRRVP
+403 RSFEDVLARRRIP
-416 YRLVGGIRFWERRE
+416 YRLVGGVRFWERRE
-430 VKDLVAYLRFC
+430 VKDLVAYLRFS
-441 FNPQDAL
+441 FNPKDAL
-448 SFARI
+448 SFSRI
-453 VSVPSRKIGSVTIEA
+453 VSVPTRKIGNVTVEA
-468 INSYAR
+468 ISSHAR
-474 DAEANILEIL
+474 ETEIDILTL
-484 KDTAR
+484 LADPAR
-489 VPGVPRAAV
+489 VPGLPKASI
-498 GQLQGFR
+498 GPLQGFR
-505 AQIESVRS
+505 AQLESLRS
-513 TMGVLRPSE
+513 VLGVLRPSQ
-522 LIDHVVEV
+522 LVDHVIEV
-530 MGLRAHYQDGTP
+530 MNLEQHYKDGSP
-542 QGEARLENINELRG
+542 QCEARMENLNELRG
-556 LAESFDDREPGQ
+556 LAEDFDDRDPAQ

-585 YDENGEGVTL
+585 YDEDGEGVTL

-623 AVEEREENPSA
+623 ALDESEDSIKVDLAAN
-634 VGAQTEMAEERRLA
+634 EMAEERRLC

-681 LTDIPQSLLAAPR
+681 LTEIPQSLMSAPR

-703 QGYKERYIERQVE
+703 QGYKERFQERQIQ
-716 AAPAAPPVQR
+716 AAPAPTPVQR
-726 FASGDR
+726 FARGDR
-732 VNHPAFGPGTVVKST
+732 VTHPSFGSGTVVKST
-747 LTRTDEELV
+747 LTRTDEELLV
-756 IKFDKAGLKILSGM
+756 KFDKVGLKILSGL

>member
-1 MRDEAA
+1 MASAE
-7 PGPLTPPSAPQAPG
+7 PKTP
-21 RPGREDARDS
+21 
-31 GGGTHQVLDSP
+31 
-42 QADVEALLAR
+42 DVEALLAR

-108 AAREMRGRV
+108 AAREMRSRV
-117 ETLVGERAEKM
+117 ATLVGEGADKM

-135 TAVKILRREAQR
+135 TAVKVLRREAAR
-147 LNITSSFVI
+147 IGVVPSFVI

-163 AALRRVLDELRL
+163 AALKRVLDDLKL
-175 DPKRYPIGSLSQ
+175 DPKRYPIPALSNA
-187 HISQAKGEL
+187 ISQAKNEL
-196 KRPEDIPN
+196 KRPEDYPN
-204 RSYADEVLRRVYET
+204 RSYHDEIVRRVYEG
-218 YQEVLRR
+218 YQDVLRR

-235 MKLVELYSTDEEALA
+235 MKLVELFNTDEDALA

-263 YQDTNHAQYVLV
+263 YQDTNRAQYVLV
-275 NLLAAEHRNVAV
+275 NLLAQEHRNVVV

-300 ADIRNILDFRK
+300 ADVRNILDFRK

-319 HLEQNYRSS
+319 RLEQNYRSS

-333 AAYNVIRSNPERAE
+333 AAYQVIRTNPERAE
-347 KRLWTDRAG
+347 KRLWTSRAG
-356 GERVVATQAYN
+356 GEKVMATQAYN
-367 EVEEAEFVADEI
+367 EIEEAEFVADEI

-384 TEKRGYSDFAVL
+384 TEQRGYSDFAIL

-403 RAFEDVLARRRVP
+403 RSFEDVLARRRIP
-416 YRLVGGIRFWERRE
+416 YRLVGGVRFWERRE
-430 VKDLVAYLRFC
+430 VKDVVAYLRFC
-441 FNPQDAL
+441 FNPKDSI
-448 SFARI
+448 SFGRI
-453 VSVPSRKIGSVTIEA
+453 VSVPSRKIGSVTV
-468 INSYAR
+468 
-474 DAEANILEIL
+474 DALSAFSRESDSDLLSLLA
-484 KDTAR
+484 DPAR
-489 VPGVPRAAV
+489 VPGLPRPAIEP
-498 GQLQGFR
+498 LKKFR
-505 AQIESVRS
+505 AQLESLRS
-513 TMGVLRPSE
+513 VMGVLRPSE
-522 LIDHVVEV
+522 LLDHVVEV
-530 MGLRAHYQDGTP
+530 MGLRQHYLDGTP
-542 QGEARLENINELRG
+542 QGEARIENINELRG
-556 LAESFDDREPGQ
+556 LAESFDDREPAQ

-623 AVEEREENPSA
+623 ALDEHAENPSLA
-634 VGAQTEMAEERRLA
+634 GAATEMAEERRLC

-681 LTDIPQSLLAAPR
+681 LTEIPQSMLAAPR

-703 QGYKERYIERQVE
+703 QGYKERYQERQVQ
-716 AAPAAPPVQR
+716 AAPAAPLVQR

-732 VNHPAFGPGTVVKST
+732 VSHPAFGSGTVVKST
-747 LTRTDEELV
+747 MTRTDEELF
-756 IKFDKAGLKILSGM
+756 IKFDRAGLKILSGM

>member
-1 MRDEAA
+1 MPTEEA
-7 PGPLTPPSAPQAPG
+7 LTP
-21 RPGREDARDS
+21 
-31 GGGTHQVLDSP
+31 
-42 QADVEALLAR
+42 DVEALLAR
-52 LNPPQQEAVTHGD
+52 LNPPQQEAVTHGE

-83 ARIAYLIATRKV
+83 ARIAYLIASRRV

-108 AAREMRGRV
+108 AAREMRSRV
-117 ETLVGERAEKM
+117 EALVGEPAEKV

-147 LNITSSFVI
+147 IGIVPSFVI

-163 AALRRVLDELRL
+163 AALKRVLDELRL
-175 DPKRYPIGSLSQ
+175 DPKRYTIGSLSNA
-187 HISQAKGEL
+187 ISQAKSEL
-196 KRPEDIPN
+196 KRPDDIPN
-204 RSYADEVLRRVYET
+204 RSYQDEIVRRVYDS

-235 MKLVELYSTDEEALA
+235 MKLVELYSTDAEALA

-333 AAYNVIRSNPERAE
+333 TAYSVIRSNPERAE
-347 KRLWTDRAG
+347 KRLWTERAG

-384 TEKRGYSDFAVL
+384 TEHRGYSDFAVL

-403 RAFEDVLARRRVP
+403 RAFEDLLARRRIP

-453 VSVPSRKIGSVTIEA
+453 VSVPSRKIGNVTVDA
-468 INSYAR
+468 INSFAR
-474 DAEANILEIL
+474 EGESDIMAILSTPG
-484 KDTAR
+484 K
-489 VPGVPRAAV
+489 VPGVPKTAA
-498 GQLQGFR
+498 GPLQGFR
-505 AQIESVRS
+505 VQIESVRA

-522 LIDHVVEV
+522 LVDHIIEV
-530 MGLRAHYQDGTP
+530 MDLRRHYLDGTP
-542 QGEARLENINELRG
+542 QGEARMENLNELRG
-556 LAESFDDREPGQ
+556 LAESFDDRDPAQ
-568 GLEDFLAEVA
+568 GLEDFLTEVA

-623 AVEEREENPSA
+623 ALDEREANPSL
-634 VGAQTEMAEERRLA
+634 VGASTEMAEERRLA

-681 LTDIPQSLLAAPR
+681 LTEIPQSMLAAPR

-703 QGYKERYIERQVE
+703 QGYRERYQERQVE
-716 AAPAAPPVQR
+716 AAPAPPPVQR

-732 VNHPAFGPGTVVKST
+732 VSHPAFGPGTVVKST

-756 IKFDKAGLKILSGM
+756 IKFDKVGLKILSGM